1 MMRNNLSLVRQ
12 SNPAF
17 KNMTD
22 DQIRQ
27 YADQMEQV
35 GRLMILC
42 YQSTTLLC
50 YTIL

>member
-1 MMRNNLSLVRQ
+1 MCIMMTMQMMRNNPSLVRQ

-22 DQIRQ
+22 EQIRQ

-35 GRLMILC
+35 GVLYM
-42 YQSTTLLC
+42 YTT
-50 YTIL
+50 TTA